1 VLFAWVIDRAFGAAL
16 QYRHMDWS
24 DGRASAMA
32 EDSSCTKIAPALCSA
47 LDASAVMHELR
58 EAVLAGYVRTP
69 FGRADPARGVFRAV
83 RSDDLAVTVLH
94 EALRRVGLPPAAVDG
109 VILGAV
115 EMMGEQAHPGT
126 AIPFL
131 AGFPEHV
138 VGLSVER
145 ACTTAMM
152 SVHIATMQVQCGMGD
167 VFLAGGLDSMTHFRI
182 PTIKD
187 GMEMEDVIKQGGH
200 MLAAMNPNPKLFD
213 LVNPIELNGGQG
225 AERLAEQY
233 GIGREDMDRWALRS
247 HQRAI
252 AARER
257 LREEIV
263 PVNGLDLEGR
273 PLRVTDDQGPRADT
287 TYEKIAALAPV
298 YRPDGRITAA
308 TSSGQ
313 ADGAAVCVIMSR
325 VEADRRGIA
334 PLARIH
340 TIAAGAC
347 APTDLIRSAIPAT
360 ARAFERANLAQGDMA
375 VIEVNEA
382 FASAPLALMRE
393 FGIPDDGRVNPNGGA
408 CALGHPVGA
417 SGARLVGTT
426 ALELRRRGGRYGL
439 ATICGGM
446 GQGAA
451 TILEAV

>member
-1 VLFAWVIDRAFGAAL
+1 
-16 QYRHMDWS
+16 
-24 DGRASAMA
+24 MA
-32 EDSSCTKIAPALCSA
+32 ELR
-47 LDASAVMHELR
+47 DAFL
-58 EAVLAGYVRTP
+58 LGYVRTP
-69 FGRADPARGVFRAV
+69 FGRADPRRGVFRSV
-83 RSDDLAVTVLH
+83 RSDDLAIVVLH
-94 EALRRVGLPPAAVDG
+94 EVLRRTGLAPGDVDG

-115 EMMGEQAHPGT
+115 EMVGEQAHPGT
-126 AIPFL
+126 AIPFM
-131 AGFPEHV
+131 AGFPPHV

-152 SVHIATMQVQCGMGD
+152 SVHVATMQVACGLGD
-167 VFLAGGLDSMTHFRI
+167 VYLAGGLDSMTHFRI

-187 GMEMEDVIKQGGH
+187 GMNMEDIIREGGH
-200 MLAAMNPNPKLFD
+200 MLAAMNPNPRLYE

-225 AERLAEQY
+225 AERLAARY
-233 GIGREDMDRWALRS
+233 GITRDEMDRWALRS
-247 HQRAI
+247 HERAV

-263 PVNGLDLEGR
+263 PVDGLDLEGR
-273 PLRVTDDQGPRADT
+273 PVTVRDDQGPRADT
-287 TYEKIAALAPV
+287 TYEKIAALPPV
-298 YRPDGRITAA
+298 YRPDGTITAA

-313 ADGAAVCVIMSR
+313 ADGAAVCVIGSR
-325 VEADRRGIA
+325 DAAHRHGIR

-340 TIAAGAC
+340 TIATGAC
-347 APTDLIRSAIPAT
+347 EPTDLIYSAIPAT
-360 ARAFERANLAQGDMA
+360 RRALERSGLRVADLA

-382 FASAPLALMRE
+382 FACAPLALMRE
-393 FGIPDDGRVNPNGGA
+393 FAVAEAARVNPNGGA

-451 TILEAV
+451 TILEAP

>member
-1 VLFAWVIDRAFGAAL
+1 
-16 QYRHMDWS
+16 M
-24 DGRASAMA
+24 
-32 EDSSCTKIAPALCSA
+32 SA
-47 LDASAVMHELR
+47 LRDALLV
-58 EAVLAGYVRTP
+58 GYVRTA
-69 FGRADPARGVFRAV
+69 FGRADARRGVFRQV
-83 RSDDLAVTVLH
+83 RSDDLAVAALH
-94 EALRRVGLPPAAVDG
+94 ELVRRTGVGVEHVDG
-109 VILGAV
+109 VMLGAV

-152 SVHIATMQVQCGMGD
+152 SVHLATMHIQTGVGD
-167 VFLAGGLDSMTHFRI
+167 VYVAGGLDSMTHFRI

-187 GMEMEDVIKQGGH
+187 GMDMDAVIKEGGH

-225 AERLAEQY
+225 AERLAERL
-233 GIGREDMDRWALRS
+233 GISRETMDRWALES
-247 HQRAI
+247 HRRAL

-263 PVNGLDLEGR
+263 PTAGLDPDGMTITVR
-273 PLRVTDDQGPRADT
+273 DDQGPRADT

-313 ADGAAVCVIMSR
+313 ADGAAVCLLMSAEAAARHR
-325 VEADRRGIA
+325 VT

-340 TIAAGAC
+340 TIATGAC
-347 APTDLIRSAIPAT
+347 APTDLIYSAIPAT
-360 ARAFERANLAQGDMA
+360 RRALARSGLRLDDMA

-382 FASAPLALMRE
+382 FACAPLAFMRE
-393 FGIPDDGRVNPNGGA
+393 LDFPDASRINPNGGA

-426 ALELRRRGGRYGL
+426 ALELARRGGRYGL

-451 TILEAV
+451 TILERV

>member
-1 VLFAWVIDRAFGAAL
+1 
-16 QYRHMDWS
+16 
-24 DGRASAMA
+24 
-32 EDSSCTKIAPALCSA
+32 
-47 LDASAVMHELR
+47 
-58 EAVLAGYVRTP
+58 
-69 FGRADPARGVFRAV
+69 
-83 RSDDLAVTVLH
+83 
-94 EALRRVGLPPAAVDG
+94 
-109 VILGAV
+109 
-115 EMMGEQAHPGT
+115 
-126 AIPFL
+126 
-131 AGFPEHV
+131 
-138 VGLSVER
+138 
-145 ACTTAMM
+145 
-152 SVHIATMQVQCGMGD
+152 
-167 VFLAGGLDSMTHFRI
+167 MTHFRI

-187 GMEMEDVIKQGGH
+187 GMNMEDVIKEGGH
-200 MLAAMNPNPKLFD
+200 MLAAMNPNPKLFER
-213 LVNPIELNGGQG
+213 VNPIELNGGQG
-225 AERLAEQY
+225 AERLADEY
-233 GIGREDMDRWALRS
+233 SITREEMDRWALRS

-252 AARER
+252 AALAR

-263 PVNGLDLEGR
+263 PADGLDVEGR
-273 PLRVTDDQGPRADT
+273 PVRVTDDQGPRADT

-298 YRPDGRITAA
+298 YRPDGKITAA

-313 ADGAAVCVIMSR
+313 ADGAAVCLLMSHA
-325 VEADRRGIA
+325 EAARRRLA

-360 ARAFERANLAQGDMA
+360 ARAFERSELRQDDLA

-382 FASAPLALMRE
+382 FASAPIALMRE

-417 SGARLVGTT
+417 SGARLVGTA

>member
-1 VLFAWVIDRAFGAAL
+1 
-16 QYRHMDWS
+16 M
-24 DGRASAMA
+24 
-32 EDSSCTKIAPALCSA
+32 P
-47 LDASAVMHELR
+47 DAVAGQPVF
-58 EAVLAGYVRTP
+58 LAGYVRTP
-69 FGRADPARGVFRAV
+69 FGRADPRRGVFRAV
-83 RSDDLAVTVLH
+83 RSDDLAVVVLH
-94 EALRRVGLPPAAVDG
+94 EVLRRTGVERSQVNA

-131 AGFPEHV
+131 AGFPDHV
-138 VGLSVER
+138 VGLSLER

-152 SVHIATMQVQCGMGD
+152 AVHVGTMQIRCGLAEI
-167 VFLAGGLDSMTHFRI
+167 VLAGGLDSMTHFRI

-187 GMEMEDVIKQGGH
+187 GMDMEAVIREGGH
-200 MLAAMNPNPKLFD
+200 MLAAMNPNPRLFD

-233 GIGREDMDRWALRS
+233 GIDRETMDRWALRS
-247 HQRAI
+247 HQLAV

-263 PVNGLDLEGR
+263 PVEGLDPEGR
-273 PLRVTDDQGPRADT
+273 PILVQDDQGPRPDT
-287 TYEKIAALAPV
+287 SYEKIAALPPV

-313 ADGAAVCVIMSR
+313 ADGAAVCLLAS
-325 VEADRRGIA
+325 ESALRRYGLV

-360 ARAFERANLAQGDMA
+360 RRALDRSGLSIDDMA
-375 VIEVNEA
+375 VVEVNEA
-382 FASAPLALMRE
+382 FASAPIALMRE
-393 FGIPDDGRVNPNGGA
+393 FGLADDSRVNPNGGA

-417 SGARLVGTT
+417 SGARLVGTA
-426 ALELRRRGGRYGL
+426 ALELRRRGGRYAL

-451 TILEAV
+451 TILEAA

>member
-1 VLFAWVIDRAFGAAL
+1 
-16 QYRHMDWS
+16 MS
-24 DGRASAMA
+24 
-32 EDSSCTKIAPALCSA
+32 T
-47 LDASAVMHELR
+47 LR
-58 EAVLAGYVRTP
+58 DAVLVGYVRTA
-69 FGRADPARGVFRAV
+69 FGRADPRRGVFREV
-83 RSDDLAVTVLH
+83 RSDDLAVAAMH
-94 EALRRVGLPPAAVDG
+94 ELLRRTGVHAEDVDG
-109 VILGAV
+109 VMLGAV

-152 SVHIATMQVQCGMGD
+152 SVHLATMHIQTGVGD
-167 VFLAGGLDSMTHFRI
+167 VYVAGGLDSMTHFRI

-187 GMEMEDVIKQGGH
+187 GMDMDAVIKEGGH

-225 AERLAEQY
+225 AERLAERL
-233 GIGREDMDRWALRS
+233 GISREAMDRWALES
-247 HQRAI
+247 HRRAL
-252 AARER
+252 AARAR
-257 LREEIV
+257 LRDEIV
-263 PVNGLDLEGR
+263 PTAGLDGDGAAITVR
-273 PLRVTDDQGPRADT
+273 DDQGPRADT
-287 TYEKIAALAPV
+287 SYEKIAALAPV
-298 YRPDGRITAA
+298 YRSDGRITAA

-313 ADGAAVCVIMSR
+313 ADGAAVCLLMSA
-325 VEADRRGIA
+325 EAAARHGVT
-334 PLARIH
+334 PLARVH
-340 TIAAGAC
+340 TIATGAC
-347 APTDLIRSAIPAT
+347 APTDLIYSAIPAT
-360 ARAFERANLAQGDMA
+360 RRALARSGLRLDDMT

-382 FASAPLALMRE
+382 FACAPLALMRE
-393 FGIPDDGRVNPNGGA
+393 LDFTDASRVNPNGGA

-426 ALELRRRGGRYGL
+426 ALELARRGGRYGL

-451 TILEAV
+451 TILERV